1 MPEEWRLA
9 SSDSRSDGEG
19 PDAVDEAGSAD
30 EEAVGGMLSLSDEST
45 VFTWETKPIEYQS
58 WKMCDRSK
66 GVNSVLLR
74 CANLEDCKIR
84 VSSLTGF

>member
-1 MPEEWRLA
+1 MPEEWRPA

-19 PDAVDEAGSAD
+19 PDAVEEAGSAD
-30 EEAVGGMLSLSDEST
+30 EEAVGGVLSLSDEST
-45 VFTWETKPIEYQS
+45 VFTWETKSIEYQS
-58 WKMCDRSK
+58 WQMSDRSK

-74 CANLEDCKIR
+74 RANLEDCKIR